1 MILLHIFVNI
11 FAPISAVA
19 SFQKA
24 THIIRFLDPDG
35 NEKYGQYLGDNWA
48 QLIEGDVFG
57 TRKLTEEKSQV
68 DKLLAPM
75 PIPRTIVGIGLN
87 YWGHIHA
94 ANLTAPKTPSI
105 FVKNR
110 YAYNHPFGTVVI
122 PRQSTRPDYEGELGI
137 VIGKKLK
144 DVSVEDSLDYVLGY
158 TVCNDVS
165 ARCFQSEEIGHSTDG
180 ECLGNGGQYTFSK
193 SMDTHAPLGPVL
205 VVKEALEHQNGTG
218 LIIQTRINQELR
230 QNQTTSLM
238 VFGVREIVS
247 FMSIGTT
254 YDVGTVIC
262 SGTPDGVGDTM
273 DPQTYLQSGD
283 QMEVSITDIGI
294 LANSVYKTEEFKEDA
309 GQTMLL
315 DNYIDKHP
323 YVLV

>member
-1 MILLHIFVNI
+1 MISSSLFVFI
-11 FAPISAVA
+11 TFTLISAVG
-19 SFQKA
+19 SFQQA

-35 NEKYGQYLGDNWA
+35 EEHYGQYLGDNMA
-48 QLIEGDVFG
+48 QVINGDVFG
-57 TRKLTEEKSQV
+57 TRSLTEKKSEV
-68 DKLLAPM
+68 AKLLAPM
-75 PIPRTIVGIGLN
+75 PMPPAIIGIGLN

-110 YAYNHPFGTVVI
+110 YAYNHPFNPVVVSE
-122 PRQSTRPDYEGELGI
+122 QSTRPDYEGELGI
-137 VIGKKLK
+137 VIGKKMK
-144 DVSVEDSLDYVLGY
+144 DVPADDALDYVLGY

-165 ARCFQSEEIGHSTDG
+165 ARCFQSEEIGHSEEG

-193 SMDTHAPLGPVL
+193 SMDTHAPLGPVI

-218 LIIQTRINQELR
+218 LLIQTRINQELR

-238 VFGVREIVS
+238 VFGVKEIVS

-273 DPQTYLQSGD
+273 DPQTYLENGD
-283 QMEVSITDIGI
+283 QMEVSISEIGI
-294 LANSVYKTEEFKEDA
+294 LANSVNRLVNSQE
-309 GQTMLL
+309 LSL
-315 DNYIDKHP
+315 DYYVNKHP